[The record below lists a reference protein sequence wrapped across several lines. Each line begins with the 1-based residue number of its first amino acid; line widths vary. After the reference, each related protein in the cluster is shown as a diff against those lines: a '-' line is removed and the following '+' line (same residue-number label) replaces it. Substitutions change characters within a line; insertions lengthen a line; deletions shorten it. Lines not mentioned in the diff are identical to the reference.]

1 MHGAVLVFDV
11 TDRNSFIK
19 LTDWMFE
26 LELHCR
32 EQPVKILVANKTDLV
47 ERFVHQ
53 ILSHFLI

>member
-1 MHGAVLVFDV
+1 MFDV